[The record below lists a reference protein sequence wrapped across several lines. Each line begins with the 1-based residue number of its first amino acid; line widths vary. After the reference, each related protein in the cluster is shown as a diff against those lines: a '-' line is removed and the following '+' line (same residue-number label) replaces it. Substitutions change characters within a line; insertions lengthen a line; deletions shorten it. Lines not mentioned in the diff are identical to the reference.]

1 MRTLLALIGFLAII
15 AVVAAGVYF
24 FMGFYSVA
32 ATSANPSF
40 VDMALKT
47 VRAKS
52 IEQHATERPPAGL
65 SLTDNTVV
73 QDGARA
79 FATRGCVF
87 CHGAPGV
94 TWAKFSEGLN
104 PGPPDLKEVAP
115 TLTPSELFWVI
126 KNGIEMTGMPS
137 FGMIEM
143 PDKEIWSIVAF
154 VKQLPNVSDDQFKM
168 WTAAGQ
174 KP

>member
-1 MRTLLALIGFLAII
+1 MQRLLALIGFLAII
-15 AVVAAGVYF
+15 AALAAGAYF

-32 ATSANPSF
+32 ATSANPGF

-65 SLTDNTVV
+65 SLTDPAVV

-79 FATRGCVF
+79 FATRGCVL

-104 PGPPDLKEVAP
+104 PGPPDLKDEVAP
-115 TLTPSELFWVI
+115 FLSPSELFWVI

-137 FGMIEM
+137 FGAVEM
-143 PDKEIWSIVAF
+143 PDKETWSIVAF
-154 VKQLPNVSDDQFKM
+154 LKQLPNVTDDQFKQ
-168 WTAAGQ
+168 WTAV